1 MLKNRFSSTSVT
13 NWGRLN
19 VNNATVTAM
28 ATITKTFYKASAI
41 PIIRETAITPTSI
54 SSMGSSATLSSS
66 SSLFSLLTLRSLS
79 SSFSSATRCFSL
91 FFVLLLLGI
100 LSNEGQMV
108 ECASAGAVRPG
119 TGNPSARLP
128 RTSASQLNSGNGTGN
143 NVYKLAA
150 KSSTNS
156 TTRNGN
162 LRTSLISSFIKKHDC
177 ARTDGDGCRRRTKII
192 LKSKQLENQE
202 LVTPRGSAI

>member
-1 MLKNRFSSTSVT
+1 MLKNRFSSTSVKS
-13 NWGRLN
+13 WGRLN
-19 VNNATVTAM
+19 VNNTTATVTAI
-28 ATITKTFYKASAI
+28 ATVSKIFYKASSI
-41 PIIRETAITPTSI
+41 PIMRKTTISPTSI
-54 SSMGSSATLSSS
+54 SSIGSSATLSLS
-66 SSLFSLLTLRSLS
+66 SSLFSLLPLRSLS
-79 SSFSSATRCFSL
+79 SSFSSVTRCFSL
-91 FFVLLLLGI
+91 VFIVLLLGI

-150 KSSTNS
+150 KSLTNS

-162 LRTSLISSFIKKHDC
+162 LRTRWVELHY
-177 ARTDGDGCRRRTKII
+177 II
-192 LKSKQLENQE
+192 LHS
-202 LVTPRGSAI
+202 V